1 MLKDILQYLQ
11 YIVDWIT
18 LHLKVWCTTVH
29 YAFFLGPCPPWSK
42 TPLHQSFIKSI
53 NLQQVSW
60 TCSCEVCMFFAFI
73 WVLPPESLIMFLNW
87 FYIGCTLDIGLN
99 VSLSVCVSPMI
110 DWQHVPIFC
119 SVSAGICLLS
129 NDVSTLLARASSN
142 WYNALQ
148 QVKAVAF

>member
-1 MLKDILQYLQ
+1 MMYHSALRL
-11 YIVDWIT
+11 
-18 LHLKVWCTTVH
+18 
-29 YAFFLGPCPPWSK
+29 FLGPCPPWSK

-60 TCSCEVCMFFAFI
+60 TCSCEVCMFFCI
-73 WVLPPESLIMFLNW
+73 YLGTSSRISH
-87 FYIGCTLDIGLN
+87 N
-99 VSLSVCVSPMI
+99 VSKLILHWMYTGYRSECEYLSVCVSPMI

-129 NDVSTLLARASSN
+129 NDVSTLLASASSN